1 MKSLVSLIICVI
13 ISLTL
18 TSAVQKSPDSTTGI
32 TLQAGGKNVSN
43 ESLKK
48 SADII
53 SARLKLYGIG
63 SAEVKVLTD
72 KGQVK
77 ILLPDKTNV
86 SEIEGLITSKGD
98 LAFYETYTHN
108 EIVSLLKP
116 DNQIFKILNSSL
128 EKNDSDP
135 RVGCSNTENRER
147 TDQLLRT
154 STPIGNCKFFWGYE
168 SKKSE
173 YCLFACKT
181 NAEGKPLITRTDI
194 ESVKIVTGKDTMDHK
209 IQIKLKPAASGIF
222 AVATKNNL
230 NRVIAIVIDNKVYS
244 WPVVRNVIE
253 GGEIEV
259 TGNFTEREANFFP
272 ALFNS
277 DQLPVSFKL
286 LK

>member
-1 MKSLVSLIICVI
+1 MKSLIYFFVGVL

-18 TSAVQKSPDSTTGI
+18 ISAVQKTSESNKSI
-32 TLQAGGKNVSN
+32 TLQAGVKNVGT

-53 SARLKLYGIG
+53 SSRIKLYGIC
-63 SAEVKVLTD
+63 SAEVKILTD
-72 KGQVK
+72 KGQIK

-86 SEIEGLITSKGD
+86 SEIEGLLTSKGE
-98 LAFYETYTHN
+98 LSFYETYTHN
-108 EIVSLLKP
+108 EIAGLLKP
-116 DNQIFKILNSSL
+116 DNQIFKLLNSNL

-135 RVGCSNTENRER
+135 RVGCSITENREK
-147 TDQLLRT
+147 TDQYLLT
-154 STPIGNCKFFWGYE
+154 STPIRNCKFFWGYE

-173 YCLFACKT
+173 YCLFALKT
-181 NAEGKPLITRTDI
+181 NAEGKPLIIRADI

-209 IQIKLKPAASGIF
+209 IQIKLKPSARGIF
-222 AVATKNNL
+222 ADATRNNL
-230 NRVIAIVIDNKVYS
+230 NRVIAIVIDDQVYS
-244 WPVVRNVIE
+244 WPVIRNVIE

-259 TGNFTEREANFFP
+259 TGNFTEREVNFFP

-286 LK
+286 LN

>member
-1 MKSLVSLIICVI
+1 MKSLVSIIICVI

-18 TSAVQKSPDSTTGI
+18 TSAVQKSSDSTRSI
-32 TLQAGGKNVSN
+32 TLQANSKNISN

-53 SARLKLYGIG
+53 SSRLKLYGIG
-63 SAEVKVLTD
+63 SAEVKILTD

-77 ILLPDKTNV
+77 ISLPDKTNV
-86 SEIEGLITSKGD
+86 TEIEGLITSKGE
-98 LAFYETYTHN
+98 LAFYETFTHN
-108 EIVSLLKP
+108 EIVSILKP
-116 DNQIFKILNSSL
+116 ENQLFKLLNSSL
-128 EKNDSDP
+128 EKSDSDP
-135 RVGCSNTENRER
+135 RVGCSITKNKEK

-154 STPIGNCKFFWGYE
+154 STPVRNCKFFWGYE

-181 NAEGKPLITRTDI
+181 NAEGNPLITRDDI
-194 ESVKIVTGKDTMDHK
+194 ESVKIVTGKDTTDNK
-209 IQIKLKPAASGIF
+209 IQIKLKPASSGIF
-222 AVATKNNL
+222 ADATKNNL
-230 NRVIAIVIDNKVYS
+230 NRVIAIVIDDKVYS

-259 TGNFTEREANFFP
+259 TGNFTEREAKFFP

-277 DQLPVSFKL
+277 EPAPGKL
-286 LK
+286 

>member
-1 MKSLVSLIICVI
+1 MKSLLSLIICVI

-18 TSAVQKSPDSTTGI
+18 TSAVQKSSDSSRGI
-32 TLQAGGKNVSN
+32 TLQAGGKNVSD

-53 SARLKLYGIG
+53 SSRLKLYGIS
-63 SAEVKVLTD
+63 SAEVKILSD

-86 SEIEGLITSKGD
+86 SEVEGLITSKGD
-98 LAFYETYTHN
+98 LAFYETFTHN
-108 EIVSLLKP
+108 EIVNLLKP
-116 DNQIFKILNSSL
+116 DNQLFKFLDSSL
-128 EKNDSDP
+128 EKNDFDP
-135 RVGCSNTENRER
+135 RVGCSIPENIEK
-147 TDQLLRT
+147 TDQFLRT
-154 STPIGNCKFFWGYE
+154 STPVRGCKFFWGYE

-181 NAEGKPLITRTDI
+181 NAEGNPLITRDDI
-194 ESVKIVTGKDTMDHK
+194 ESVKIVTGKDNLDHK
-209 IQIKLKPAASGIF
+209 IQIKLKPAFNRIF
-222 AVATKNNL
+222 ADATKNNL
-230 NRVIAIVIDNKVYS
+230 NKAIAIVIDNKVYS

-259 TGNFTEREANFFP
+259 TGSFTEREANFYP

-277 DQLPVSFKL
+277 EQLPVSFKMV
-286 LK
+286 K